1 MSVQEYKCPACG
13 APLTIENRFS
23 KTVVCKYCG
32 QTSFITPA
40 GLDPA
45 GQKAELADFPSIFA
59 IGKRGTL
66 AGRPFVTLGR
76 LRYAYEDGF
85 WDEWFL
91 SCDEGRTFVWLQEDE
106 GDFTAFEKTSITSAI
121 PGFDEIKVGSIV
133 AVNTLSVFVTEKNR
147 AKISGGEGEINF
159 RFSPGEAVNYVDGN
173 AAGQLVSI
181 EFTPDEINL
190 STGAPIDVDQIIFS
204 E

>member
-13 APLTIENRFS
+13 APLTIANRFS
-23 KTVVCKYCG
+23 KTVVCGYCG

-45 GQKAELADFPSIFA
+45 GKKAELAEFPSIFS
-59 IGKRGTL
+59 IGKRGKL

-76 LRYAYEDGF
+76 LRYTYEDGF

-91 SCDEGRTFVWLQEDE
+91 SCDEGRAFVWLQEDE
-106 GDFTAFEKTSITSAI
+106 GDFTAFEKLAITSEI
-121 PGFDEIKVGSIV
+121 SSFEQIKVGSKV
-133 AVNTLSVFVTEKNR
+133 AVNDLSIFVTEKGC
-147 AKISGGEGEINF
+147 AKISGGEGELNF
-159 RFSPGEAVNYVDGN
+159 RFTPGEDVNYVDGN
-173 AAGQLVSI
+173 AGGKLVSV
-181 EFTPDEINL
+181 EFTPEEINL
-190 STGAPIDVDQIIFS
+190 SMGQSVDIDQIIFD